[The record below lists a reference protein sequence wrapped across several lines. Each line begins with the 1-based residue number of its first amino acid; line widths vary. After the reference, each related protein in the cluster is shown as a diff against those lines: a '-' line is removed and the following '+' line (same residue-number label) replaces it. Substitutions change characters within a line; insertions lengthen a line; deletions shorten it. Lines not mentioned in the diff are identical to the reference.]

1 MKSSVRNR
9 ISALFAAT
17 AIMTGGAMTIGA
29 SAASAAD
36 SISFAHGS
44 SSIDVYINNRIVGH
58 TEWQANGDTL
68 VAQDFLSDGYRIEAY
83 LGTSPVRKASTGG
96 HTAPYTA
103 KVGGNLPE
111 GNRYTFWA
119 CVGKGNSSLVCSAVY
134 SVTS

>member
-1 MKSSVRNR
+1 MKTAVRKR

-36 SISFAHGS
+36 SIGFVHGP
-44 SSIDVYINNRIVGH
+44 SSIDVYINNRIAGH

-68 VAQDFLSDGYRIEAY
+68 VAQDALSDGYRIEAY

-111 GNRYTFWA
+111 GKKYTFWA
-119 CVGKGNSSLVCSAVY
+119 CVGKGDSSLFCSDVY
-134 SVTS
+134 TVTS